1 MKGKTDDIQFHYLT
15 QGFSLKHRTALK
27 AFILDLFEREGKEV
41 DTLNYIFCD
50 DEYLLGINQ
59 QYLNHDTYTDIVT
72 FELSGKGEP
81 VISDIYISVER
92 VRANAGTFGTSFT
105 HELHR
110 VIFHGALHLSGYKD
124 KSKEQAKLMRSKE
137 EEYLNRY
144 FVPRDT
150 VSRRNMTK

>member
-15 QGFSLKHRTALK
+15 QGFSLKQRTTLK

-81 VISDIYISVER
+81 VVSDIYISVER

-110 VIFHGALHLSGYKD
+110 VIFHGALHLCGFKD
-124 KSKEQAKLMRSKE
+124 KTQTQVKEMRRAE
-137 EEYLNRY
+137 EDCLTNY
-144 FVPRDT
+144 FV
-150 VSRRNMTK
+150 SRGTQNL